1 MGKSPGWLERLEWSR
16 GSQRWGGRGLWRGLL
31 GEAWEEATATIQPE
45 VMVAWIQGQVR
56 EPSSASDSASEVEEE
71 GPADIL
77 DMQKRTRRLLAS
89 LLPVH
94 G

>member
-1 MGKSPGWLERLEWSR
+1 M
-16 GSQRWGGRGLWRGLL
+16 LL
-31 GEAWEEATATIQPE
+31 GEAREEATATIQPE

-56 EPSSASDSASEVEEE
+56 EPSSSASEVEEE

-77 DMQKRTRRLLAS
+77 DMQKRKRRLSAS